1 LITHRRRELLAALTA
16 AGAALVGVG
25 WVQRVSHLIL
35 NLILILILNLGL
47 WATGDD
53 RLVLTKSVDIR
64 GDNDESW
71 RRGMAYMLCDLA
83 KRRKRPPRYGMPP

>member
-1 LITHRRRELLAALTA
+1 MKVRLIFLFNMNVNLI
-16 AGAALVGVG
+16 
-25 WVQRVSHLIL
+25 LIL
-35 NLILILILNLGL
+35 NLNLILNLILILNLGL

>member
-1 LITHRRRELLAALTA
+1 MITHRRRELLAALTA

-25 WVQRVSHLIL
+25 WVQRVSH
-35 NLILILILNLGL
+35 LILILNLGL

>member
-1 LITHRRRELLAALTA
+1 MDPRPPDPLIDALRAENEAMRSELELLRDAFERIPHGMCAF
-16 AGAALVGVG
+16 
-25 WVQRVSHLIL
+25 S
-35 NLILILILNLGL
+35 
-47 WATGDD
+47 GDD

>member
-35 NLILILILNLGL
+35 NLILILNLGL

-53 RLVLTKSVDIR
+53 RLVLTKSLDIR

-83 KRRKRPPRYGMPP
+83 KRRQRPPRYGMPP

>member
-35 NLILILILNLGL
+35 NLILILNLGL

-83 KRRKRPPRYGMPP
+83 KRRQLQPRYGMPP

>member
-1 LITHRRRELLAALTA
+1 MITHRRRELLAALTA

-35 NLILILILNLGL
+35 NLILILNLGL

-64 GDNDESW
+64 GDTDESW
-71 RRGMAYMLCDLA
+71 RRGVDYMLRDMVE
-83 KRRKRPPRYGMPP
+83 RRARQPRYGL